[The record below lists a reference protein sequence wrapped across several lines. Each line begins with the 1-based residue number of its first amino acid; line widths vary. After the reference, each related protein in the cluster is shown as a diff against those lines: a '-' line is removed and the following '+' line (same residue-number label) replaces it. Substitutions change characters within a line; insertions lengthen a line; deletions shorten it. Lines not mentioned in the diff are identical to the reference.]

1 MIIFC
6 VICAFIVRTNS
17 TTNNNSTRARR
28 FVRKKQ
34 VHIHSGQLQFV
45 GPKYH
50 DELYELCF
58 GLLLPREKTA
68 ESRCSYGEALPAMEL
83 AIRKLQQP
91 GGLFEQFNIT
101 VEYRDTKSST
111 TFSSLAAVD
120 IYTKQAP
127 GGIFFF
133 DFFFALINMAASIGG
148 FYIFDSIRSMF
159 IDVIFGPLDDYS
171 LAPVSR
177 FALVWDIPIIT
188 PGGLA
193 PAFTITKQVDMI
205 SINKFF
211 DGFLDS
217 FSMAFRE
224 YSKNL
229 DEIEEFIILFFIF
242 FFLI

>member
-1 MIIFC
+1 MNQYKYYLIIFC

-17 TTNNNSTRARR
+17 TTNSNSTRARR

-45 GPKYH
+45 GPKYR

-127 GGIFFF
+127 GGIF
-133 DFFFALINMAASIGG
+133 S
-148 FYIFDSIRSMF
+148 
-159 IDVIFGPLDDYS
+159 
-171 LAPVSR
+171 
-177 FALVWDIPIIT
+177 
-188 PGGLA
+188 
-193 PAFTITKQVDMI
+193 
-205 SINKFF
+205 
-211 DGFLDS
+211 
-217 FSMAFRE
+217 E
-224 YSKNL
+224 
-229 DEIEEFIILFFIF
+229 
-242 FFLI
+242 